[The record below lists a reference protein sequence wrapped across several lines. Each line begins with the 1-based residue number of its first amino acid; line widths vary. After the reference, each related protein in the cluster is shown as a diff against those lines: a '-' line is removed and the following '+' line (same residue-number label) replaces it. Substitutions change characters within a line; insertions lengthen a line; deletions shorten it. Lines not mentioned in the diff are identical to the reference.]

1 MQNQWPL
8 LGKELFALEHTLSD
22 TPGAHQQP
30 LTEQEKA
37 EKREEIRNSIVAQL
51 YRDEGSYTRD
61 TRHLAFLLLKA
72 GRGGAIVGNPYII
85 NKDGKQQ
92 ELPYTGLEGY
102 YAGSEE
108 TVERPGMTP
117 QAILQEEADIGSQ
130 LLKSIKKHAIKQNS
144 WVSFSHLKQVLAGR
158 EPDLEE
164 LRAIESYWGII
175 VRQLHV
181 RIYHNAEFE
190 LTLSEQIEQLEQLL
204 NSAPGRSVLEKQ
216 LEKTAYTELDS
227 LKQQQNNLSEAE
239 KDKERQERSTR
250 ERIRSDRLAEFHR
263 FREETYHLLAG
274 SEQGRYAIGVHDATL
289 EKAAITETITLPKIP
304 ERSAYAP
311 TPVHFTQQQL
321 EGYLFLARLG
331 GIGGDPLARSV
342 LVSQESFTL

>member
-1 MQNQWPL
+1 MQNLWPL

-30 LTEQEKA
+30 LTEQEKV

-72 GRGGAIVGNPYII
+72 GRGGGIVGNPYII

-102 YAGSEE
+102 YAGSEQ

-117 QAILQEEADIGSQ
+117 
-130 LLKSIKKHAIKQNS
+130 
-144 WVSFSHLKQVLAGR
+144 
-158 EPDLEE
+158 
-164 LRAIESYWGII
+164 
-175 VRQLHV
+175 
-181 RIYHNAEFE
+181 
-190 LTLSEQIEQLEQLL
+190 
-204 NSAPGRSVLEKQ
+204 GRSELEKQ
-216 LEKTAYTELDS
+216 LRKTAYTELDV
-227 LKQQQNNLSEAE
+227 LKQQLDNLSEEE
-239 KDKERQERSTR
+239 KVKERQERSTR
-250 ERIRSDRLAEFHR
+250 ERIRSDRLAEFHH

-274 SEQGRYAIGVHDATL
+274 SDQGRYAIGVQDATL

-304 ERSAYAP
+304 ERTAYAP
-311 TPVHFTQQQL
+311 IPVHFTQEQL

-331 GIGGDPLARSV
+331 EIGGDPLARSV